1 MKKYIYY
8 IVTLFFLQ
16 AVVGACTDT
25 EIYDTSDNSKGS
37 QLKIVL
43 NVPVDNA
50 RTRGLVHGPDED
62 PTTSE
67 SAINDVYVLAFNKA
81 NNKYLGKF
89 QPSMSNNTLIA
100 SIDIEK
106 IGTDE
111 ITALVLT
118 NLNSLENGSE
128 LVNKINQLTT
138 GQTKEQ
144 LLKSLVYTFNNI
156 WSVNE
161 RPLPMWGET
170 DITPVKEST
179 VTGTVNLYR
188 AVSKINVTFNGGK
201 QQLAGDNKTEI
212 FKLKSVRVYYARTS
226 GLAGSLHAPIANKEG
241 GSDLIDTPSI
251 PDEVNY
257 FPRYKEDGTPN
268 NLLFET
274 TSEDGDYAIENQI
287 YVPESDQ
294 DQTDE
299 PMCLVIGGYY
309 MGSDK
314 ETFYRVDFKQGNKG
328 SEYYDAIRNHI
339 YNFNINT
346 VTRPG
351 TDEPDPALDHV
362 VVGMDVTITDWTT
375 EWMQG
380 IGGQYTLKVST
391 GGFVFASDNT
401 SNNEITVETTHN
413 EGWDITDQSG
423 DWFSLKK
430 EGEKVIVTPK
440 AKNAGGQRRGSF
452 VITSGNLRK
461 EIIVRQQGKGT
472 ANCYVVSDKIV
483 NGEYQHILHDLIVTV
498 KGNGEEGIVADG
510 HPFKDSNPY
519 LEPDDVKLIWET
531 AKGLINIKTTEEGK
545 AFINE
550 NGIIQY
556 TVDLSKQNQD
566 ILKDDKNQL
575 GGNALI
581 GAFKDG
587 EVIWTWHI
595 WVCPDFDNSND
606 LDGEIT
612 TEELEAHTQ
621 TWATNGTTD
630 GYDFLDRYLGALSN
644 KPGLASLGLLYQWG
658 RKDPFI
664 GAASI
669 SENQSQNRM
678 YTDNLSGYE
687 WNNSASNISI
697 TESIKKPTTL
707 INGTIADDDDYKFLW
722 GTDKGFSDIRDAG
735 NKTIYDPCP
744 IGYRVPPVSAIVFKN
759 GSTTSEE
766 TNYEYNNTYWPNTST
781 YISPQDAESYGF
793 WVNYRNSTIRPKL
806 DEYKDGKNPTSI
818 DGATWLPLAGVY
830 DGDINKFALVDG
842 NNSLTV
848 NSIIWT
854 NSSVTVNKN
863 GTIRPG
869 ALFLHGT
876 EPEPKNYRNGRHLH
890 RLIENENNLY
900 AKKTHAGSVRCIRD
914 SKSSIHNAIQ
924 VPDEIVLDYKE
935 GSTVSGY
942 LTSISESWEVT
953 DPGAKW
959 VVMTPDQG
967 TSGSQQV
974 IKFTATLENTS
985 YSAQHAEIKIKF
997 SDNTVRSIKVTQK
1010 GKPEPTVP
1018 SPINLAYSAGATANG
1033 SITAGESWQI
1043 SDWGG
1048 AQDWLEITPNSGNA
1062 GGTLTFKAK
1071 TANPSYTDKRTAI
1084 IKVTFGGNFEKPITV
1099 TQAVKPEPKVTN
1111 SITLTYNAGASKTG
1125 NISNCV
1131 DNWEVSDWGGAQ
1143 DWLEIDPSSGTG
1155 NKTLTFRAKTTNP
1168 SYTDNHRIAT
1178 IKVTFGGNF
1187 EKPIT
1192 VTQNQ
1197 KTAPTLPSNVTLGY
1211 RSGVSTTGYLTSVA
1225 DSWEVIDINWQGATS
1240 EWFTLSPKNAAA
1252 NSSRQPISFTTTEE
1266 NPNYSS
1272 REATVTVRFGSDYTK
1287 TFTVKQNKKPTPI
1300 SVSGGTGLTFAGYNS
1315 LFGNSINPS
1324 SKSVTISG
1332 DEEWT
1337 ATATSDSGKND
1348 WLYIA
1353 DNWGPFDNSSTTISS
1368 TSSRTLYIKPQKNT
1382 DRNAKTRT
1390 GKITLTGQETGTKI
1404 TITVTQGTNKE

>member
-67 SAINDVYVLAFNKA
+67 SVINDVYVLAFNKA

-401 SNNEITVETTHN
+401 SNNEIAVETTHN

-498 KGNGEEGIVADG
+498 KGNGEEGLVADG
-510 HPFKDSNPY
+510 HPFKDSNPN
-519 LEPDDVKLIWET
+519 LEPDEVKVIWET
-531 AKGLINIKTTEEGK
+531 ATGLINIRTENGK

-556 TVDLSKQNQD
+556 SVDLSKQNQD

-612 TEELEAHTQ
+612 TEELEEHTQ

-766 TNYEYNNTYWPNTST
+766 TNYKYNNIYWPNTST

-806 DEYKDGKNPTSI
+806 DEYKDDKNPTSI

-854 NSSVTVNKN
+854 NSSVTVDEN

-876 EPEPKNYRNGRHLH
+876 EPDSKINGRHLH

-900 AKKTHAGSVRCIRD
+900 AKKTHVGSVRCIRD
-914 SKSSIHNAIQ
+914 TKSSVQNAIS
-924 VPDEIVLDYKE
+924 VPSSITLGYKK
-935 GSTVSGY
+935 GSSVSDY
-942 LTSISESWEVT
+942 LTSITSSWEVI

-959 VVMTPDQG
+959 FVMTPDQG
-967 TSGSQQV
+967 NAGSKQP
-974 IKFTATLENTS
+974 IKFTATKDNLT
-985 YSAQHAEIKIKF
+985 YKPLTAYVKIKF
-997 SDNTVRSIKVTQK
+997 NDEHQT
-1010 GKPEPTVP
+1010 
-1018 SPINLAYSAGATANG
+1018 
-1033 SITAGESWQI
+1033 
-1043 SDWGG
+1043 
-1048 AQDWLEITPNSGNA
+1048 
-1062 GGTLTFKAK
+1062 
-1071 TANPSYTDKRTAI
+1071 
-1084 IKVTFGGNFEKPITV
+1084 EK
-1099 TQAVKPEPKVTN
+1099 
-1111 SITLTYNAGASKTG
+1111 
-1125 NISNCV
+1125 
-1131 DNWEVSDWGGAQ
+1131 
-1143 DWLEIDPSSGTG
+1143 
-1155 NKTLTFRAKTTNP
+1155 
-1168 SYTDNHRIAT
+1168 T
-1178 IKVTFGGNF
+1178 IKVIQEGKKQPSVSHEDITLDYKGS
-1187 EKPIT
+1187 EKSVDVISDDNWKATTEAEWLTIT
-1192 VTQNQ
+1192 P
-1197 KTAPTLPSNVTLGY
+1197 K
-1211 RSGVSTTGYLTSVA
+1211 SGS
-1225 DSWEVIDINWQGATS
+1225 EGATIR
-1240 EWFTLSPKNAAA
+1240 FTATQYN
-1252 NSSRQPISFTTTEE
+1252 EYDE
-1266 NPNYSS
+1266 N
-1272 REATVTVRFGSDYTK
+1272 REATVIITFDDSNTTK
-1287 TFTVKQNKKPTPI
+1287 TIRVKQNTKRKPTVTNPRTLGNSVSSSVTGNIDSPNDSWTISGVPDWLSVSPMSGDANYYDYGKTITFTTKSMNPDTTERIAEITVTFESGYTETMTVKQKGAGKISIDSDKKE
-1300 SVSGGTGLTFAGYNS
+1300 LKFAGYKS
-1315 LFGNSINPS
+1315 GRYTTYAPS
-1324 SKSVTISG
+1324 T
-1332 DEEWT
+1332 
-1337 ATATSDSGKND
+1337 
-1348 WLYIA
+1348 
-1353 DNWGPFDNSSTTISS
+1353 
-1368 TSSRTLYIKPQKNT
+1368 Q
-1382 DRNAKTRT
+1382 
-1390 GKITLTGQETGTKI
+1390 KI
-1404 TITVTQGTNKE
+1404 TIKGTGTWTASTKDKDTWITIKNNNKWESYSQSTSGTAPNDELIIQLEKNTSDNNREGEIILQGETGEPITIKIIQSSKKEK